1 MALVSIVE
9 GHAETESLPV
19 LLRRLGL
26 FVPVARPFRVKRQRV
41 VKEGELERAVQVA
54 VAARENPSAVLVLL
68 DADDDC
74 PATLGP
80 ALLARCRAVTA
91 LPVSV
96 VLAMRELEAW
106 FLGGVESLRGHRGI
120 AADASWETD
129 PEAPRGAKERL
140 ESLMPGR
147 SYLDTDDQPA
157 LMAAFD
163 VAMARARC
171 PSLDKLMRDLEGFG
185 LIAPAVPG
193 TSDPA
198 WA

>member
-1 MALVSIVE
+1 VSLVSIVE

-41 VKEGELERAVQVA
+41 VKEGEIERAVQVA
-54 VAARENPSAVLVLL
+54 VAARENASAVLVLL

-80 ALLARCRAVTA
+80 ALLARCQAVTT

-106 FLGGVESLRGHRGI
+106 FLGSVESLRGHRGI
-120 AADASWETD
+120 AGDATWTTD

-163 VAMARARC
+163 VATARARC

-185 LIAPAVPG
+185 LVAP
-193 TSDPA
+193 
-198 WA
+198 